1 MILVTGATGNVGGHL
16 ISDLCR
22 AGAQTR
28 ALVRSPER
36 ADTLRGYDCDV
47 AIGDYTDAGSL
58 ASALRGVD
66 RVFLVGRP
74 GPDHVAAEGGV
85 VQAVIDHAP
94 EAQVVKLATLGIE
107 QQPSRSRIQTAHQQI
122 IDRLAGGSVQ
132 HTVLAAN
139 SFMQNFI
146 GQAAAIQG
154 GAIYSTIGDARLS
167 HIDARDVAAVAAHV
181 LTSDGHVGATYTL
194 TGPEA
199 LTFGEVAERFSKF
212 LGREV
217 RYVNLTETD
226 WRGAMLGAGLSP
238 WLVDALAEL
247 NRMYTD
253 GAGAAVTDEVTKA
266 TGRPARAIEDFLAD
280 HRAAFAV

>member
-16 ISDLCR
+16 IRDLCQ
-22 AGAQTR
+22 AGAPTR

-36 ADTLRGYDCDV
+36 ADILRGYDCEI
-47 AIGDYTDAGSL
+47 AIGDYTDASSL
-58 ASALRGVD
+58 APALCDVD
-66 RVFLVGRP
+66 RVFLLGRL
-74 GPDHVAAEGGV
+74 GPDHVAEEGGV

-94 EAQVVKLATLGIE
+94 EAQVVKLAALGID
-107 QQPSRSRIQTAHQQI
+107 QRPSGSRIQAAHQQI
-122 IDRLAGGSVQ
+122 IDRLAGASVQ
-132 HTVLAAN
+132 HTVLAPN

-167 HIDARDVAAVAAHV
+167 HIDVRDVAAVAAHV
-181 LTSDGHVGATYTL
+181 LTSDGHAGATYTL
-194 TGPEA
+194 TGPEG
-199 LTFGEVAERFSKF
+199 LTFGAVAERFSKA

-217 RYVNLTETD
+217 RYVNLPEGD

-247 NRMYTD
+247 NRMYSD

-266 TGRPARAIEDFLAD
+266 TGRPARGIEDFLAD